1 MRYSCIDNVEV
12 LLHICLDSLTVSSG
26 FDLQVSHHLLATAGA
41 LVVSFASVA
50 VSLALQAATWD
61 GRVHVL
67 AIPGEFRHDRYLVLK
82 FSLKT
87 KCLIASKCTMITMII
102 I

>member
-1 MRYSCIDNVEV
+1 MRYSCIDKVE
-12 LLHICLDSLTVSSG
+12 VSSG
-26 FDLQVSHHLLATAGA
+26 FDLQVSIHLLATAGA
-41 LVVSFASVA
+41 LVIFFASVA
-50 VSLALQAATWD
+50 ISLALKTATWD

>member
-1 MRYSCIDNVEV
+1 MRYSCIDKVE
-12 LLHICLDSLTVSSG
+12 VSSG

-67 AIPGEFRHDRYLVLK
+67 AIPGQFRHD
-82 FSLKT
+82 
-87 KCLIASKCTMITMII
+87 
-102 I
+102 